1 LPTAARQGG
10 SVDELLQQTLVQAI
24 RDIGGLKSRSPGGFA
39 AWLQAIADHRVQDF
53 LRAKERDRRRG
64 VVKTAIPAPGSSQQS
79 MRTLVDQLSDHGST
93 PSGNA
98 ARNEAVH
105 AVRVGLAGL
114 PSAQREAIKLHHLD
128 GRSLDETA
136 AKMDRSP
143 GAVRGL
149 LQRARQ
155 SLRQTLG
162 RSSRW
167 FPRK

>member
-1 LPTAARQGG
+1 ML
-10 SVDELLQQTLVQAI
+10 TLV
-24 RDIGGLKSRSPGGFA
+24 
-39 AWLQAIADHRVQDF
+39 
-53 LRAKERDRRRG
+53 E
-64 VVKTAIPAPGSSQQS
+64 
-79 MRTLVDQLSDHGST
+79 QLSDHGST

-114 PSAQREAIKLHHLD
+114 PSAQREAIQLHDLD
-128 GRSLDETA
+128 GRSLGETA